1 MSENEIKSICI
12 ALLGHSAEN
21 LGTSIDLAT
30 RFSESMFKSFLVTRF
45 VRFADLPLWIGKNF
59 NMRCLAIAEK
69 CFFYKSHYTKR
80 KIDMSLK
87 MSKSP
92 F

>member
-1 MSENEIKSICI
+1 MSDNKIKSICI

-45 VRFADLPLWIGKNF
+45 VRFADLPLWIGKHF
-59 NMRCLAIAEK
+59 KMRCLAIAEK
-69 CFFYKSHYTKR
+69 LYVFIKVNLPREK
-80 KIDMSLK
+80 
-87 MSKSP
+87 
-92 F
+92 